1 MVALISGAG
10 RGIGKSIALA
20 LAEKGYNLALASRTI
35 SDLEELKSQIN
46 LNFPNIKVFIQS
58 VDFTDKTQIENFNQM
73 VKQQFGN
80 IQIIVNNVGA
90 YNYGHFENE
99 SDNTLEEMLAI
110 NTKAPYYLTK
120 FWLRDFKSEK
130 RGFIFNVLSILSK
143 NIRNEAF
150 SYTISKQASY
160 AFHKLLVEELRR
172 FQVKVTAIIPGS
184 VNTSSWDGINA
195 PTSEFVQPIDVSN
208 AIIMCL
214 NSSDHSYFEE
224 IIVKP
229 LIHE

>member
-10 RGIGKSIALA
+10 RGIGKMVALA
-20 LAEKGYNLALASRTI
+20 LAEKGYNLALAARTT
-35 SDLEELKSQIN
+35 SDLEKLKSQIN
-46 LNFPNIKVFIQS
+46 VAFPNIKVFIQS
-58 VDFTDKTQIENFNQM
+58 VDFADKAQIENFNKM

-90 YNYGHFENE
+90 YNYGNFESE

-120 FWLRDFKSEK
+120 FWLQDFKDQK
-130 RGFIFNVLSILSK
+130 AGFIFNILSILSK
-143 NIRNEAF
+143 KIRKDAF
-150 SYTISKQASY
+150 SYTISKQAAY
-160 AFHKLLVEELRR
+160 AFHKLLVEELRM
-172 FQVKVTAIIPGS
+172 FKVKVTAIIPGS

-195 PTSEFVQPIDVSN
+195 PVLEFVQPSDISN

-214 NSSDHSYFEE
+214 NSSKHAYFEE

-229 LIHE
+229 TIHE